1 MSDLQPEHGDD
12 GSLRAN
18 ATKLLHRAGID
29 CRDEPTITRLSG
41 GANNGVFRLALP
53 SQSYILKQYFSHPG
67 DPRDRFGTET
77 AFVDFLWRHGVR
89 VIPELLA
96 SSAGDKLALYR
107 FIEGRRLVPSEVE
120 KTHVDQAAQLC
131 QDLYRLQALPRAQ
144 QLPTASEAC
153 FSVQDHLD
161 CLERRITALVS
172 IEPASRLHV
181 EAARFVKGELLPCWK
196 RIRQHVEERMAAVG
210 VPIDRVLSSE
220 ERVLSPSDFGFHN
233 ALLTDS
239 GSLCFFDFE
248 YAGWDDPAKLVCDF
262 FCQVEV
268 PAPRSLMPRFIESLP
283 SIGAGV
289 QLLAERVECLFP
301 VYVLKWCAIVLNDF
315 VPVASVRRQFSMASP
330 PSAER
335 LELQLEKAR
344 RLLHGFDF
352 SS

>member
-1 MSDLQPEHGDD
+1 MSGPLGERESAECLSAQAAEL
-12 GSLRAN
+12 LR
-18 ATKLLHRAGID
+18 RAGID
-29 CRDEPTITRLSG
+29 CCNRPAITRLSG
-41 GANNGVFRLALP
+41 GGNNGVFRVDLP
-53 SQSYILKQYFSHPG
+53 ERAFILKQYFSHPE

-77 AFVDFLWRHGVR
+77 AFVDYLWRNGIR

-96 SSAGDKLALYR
+96 SSAEDKLALYR
-107 FIEGRRLVPSEVE
+107 FIEGRRLTPSEVG
-120 KTHVDQAAQLC
+120 KTHVDQAAQFCL
-131 QDLYRLQALPRAQ
+131 DLFRLQALPGAQ

-153 FSVQDHLD
+153 FSIQDHLA
-161 CLERRITALVS
+161 CLERRIAALSS

-181 EAARFVKGELLPCWK
+181 EAYRFVKGELLPCWEPV
-196 RIRQHVEERMAAVG
+196 RRHVEERMTAMG
-210 VPIDRVLSSE
+210 VPADQVLSPK

-268 PAPRSLMPRFIESLP
+268 PAPRSLMPRFVESLP
-283 SIGAGV
+283 SVGAGA
-289 QLLAERVECLFP
+289 QSLAERVECLFP

-315 VPVASVRRQFSMASP
+315 VPVASARRQFSAASP

-335 LELQLEKAR
+335 LELQLVKAR
-344 RLLHGFDF
+344 RLLHDIEF

>member
-1 MSDLQPEHGDD
+1 MTGSQHEHDCD
-12 GSLRAN
+12 ESLSAN
-18 ATKLLHRAGID
+18 AVGLLRRAGID
-29 CRDEPTITRLSG
+29 CSDEPAITRLSG
-41 GANNGVFRLALP
+41 GSNNGVFRVDLP
-53 SQSYILKQYFSHPG
+53 SQSCILKQYFWHPE

-77 AFVDFLWRHGVR
+77 AFVDFLWRNGIR

-96 SSAGDKLALYR
+96 SSANDKLALYR
-107 FIEGRRLVPSEVE
+107 FIEGRRLAPTEVDAS
-120 KTHVDQAAQLC
+120 HVDQAARLC
-131 QDLYRLQALPRAQ
+131 QELFRLQILPRAQ

-153 FSVQDHLD
+153 FSVQDHLN
-161 CLERRITALVS
+161 CLERRIAALSS
-172 IEPASRLHV
+172 IEPASPIHTETV
-181 EAARFVKGELLPCWK
+181 RFAKGELLPCWK
-196 RIRQHVEERMAAVG
+196 PVRHHVHKWTGSMG
-210 VPIDRVLSSE
+210 VPIDQVLSTE

-268 PAPRSLMPRFIESLP
+268 PAPRSLMPRFIECLS
-283 SIGAGV
+283 SVSAGA

-315 VPVASVRRQFSMASP
+315 VPVASARRQFSAASP

-344 RLLHGFDF
+344 RLLHGFEF